1 MTTTRDNAR
10 PLGPGAV
17 VSNAL
22 AGGAYCPDSTTCT
35 ASAQVATLHCDGLC
49 EPRNPGGWACW
60 GWLALDAAG
69 QTVASNCGA
78 IGNGAGMTNNLA
90 EYTAAIQALKWASGA
105 GLVGL
110 TLRTDSA
117 LVVNQ
122 ANGDWQCRA
131 AHLWPLLA
139 ELRALMAETGARLE
153 WVPREQNSQAD
164 ALSRRAYAL
173 ARNGGRP

>member
-1 MTTTRDNAR
+1 MTPTRDNAR
-10 PLGPGAV
+10 PLGPGADTA
-17 VSNAL
+17 SNAL
-22 AGGAYCPDSTTCT
+22 AGGLQFDSTTGT
-35 ASAQVATLHCDGLC
+35 ASAQVANLYADGLC

-60 GWLALDAAG
+60 GWLALGATG
-69 QTVASNCGA
+69 QIVASDCGA

-90 EYTAAIQALKWASGA
+90 EYTAAIQALKWANGA

-110 TLRTDSA
+110 TLRTDSQ

-122 ANGDWQCRA
+122 AMGLWQCRA
-131 AHLWPLLA
+131 PNLWPLLV
-139 ELRALMAETGARLE
+139 ELRALMAETRAQLV

-164 ALSRRAYAL
+164 ALSRKAYAL